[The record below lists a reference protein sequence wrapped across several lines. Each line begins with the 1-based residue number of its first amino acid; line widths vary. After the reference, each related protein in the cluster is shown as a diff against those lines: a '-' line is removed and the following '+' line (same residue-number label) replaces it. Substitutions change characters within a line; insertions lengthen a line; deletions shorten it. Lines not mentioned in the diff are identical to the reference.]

1 MVVKELMCFLIDD
14 DVDDQEIFHLAI
26 ADVPKPPPIKCIVA
40 KDGMEAIKKFNKDT
54 SLIPDCVF
62 LDMNM
67 PGMNGKETL
76 LEIKK
81 IDRLNSVPVFMLSTH
96 SNPNDVRETLK
107 MGAVDFLKK
116 PTSID
121 TLTNM
126 LAQIF
131 NKLKKIN

>member
-1 MVVKELMCFLIDD
+1 MVVNELTCFLIDD

-26 ADVPKPPPIKCIVA
+26 EEVPKPPTIKCIVA
-40 KDGMEAIKKFNKDT
+40 KDGREAIKKFNNDK

-62 LDMNM
+62 VDMNM

-76 LEIKK
+76 SEIKK
-81 IDRLNSVPVFMLSTH
+81 IVRLNSVPVFMLSTNA
-96 SNPNDVRETLK
+96 NPNDVRETIK

-121 TLTNM
+121 SLSNM

-131 NKLKKIN
+131 KELR